1 MAGTKDW
8 QWDGSEE
15 QTQEEAARQCRKE
28 RWQETAEA
36 RHREAVEQSKEKQVS
51 STVLWKKYKE
61 QEQCRAQKAEV
72 VQGIEQGGKAGCH
85 R

>member
-1 MAGTKDW
+1 M
-8 QWDGSEE
+8 
-15 QTQEEAARQCRKE
+15 
-28 RWQETAEA
+28 
-36 RHREAVEQSKEKQVS
+36 EQSKEKQVS
-51 STVLWKKYKE
+51 STVLWEKYKE